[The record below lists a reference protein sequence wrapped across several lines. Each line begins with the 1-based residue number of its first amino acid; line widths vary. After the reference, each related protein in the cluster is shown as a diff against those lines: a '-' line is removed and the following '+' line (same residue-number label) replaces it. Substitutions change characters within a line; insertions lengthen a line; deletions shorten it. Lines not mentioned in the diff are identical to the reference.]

1 MSDHN
6 NNKIYLRH
14 FMLYEFRRG
23 RLAREAVESIFEVYH
38 DSISVSQCHIW
49 FTRFREGDVCLE
61 DRPKF
66 GRPEVVD
73 NDVLRALA
81 ESDPRQTSEEMS
93 IAIRC
98 CAINVQSLFH

>member
-1 MSDHN
+1 M
-6 NNKIYLRH
+6 KI
-14 FMLYEFRRG
+14 
-23 RLAREAVESIFEVYH
+23 ICEVYS
-38 DSISVSQCHIW
+38 DAISVRQCQNW

-61 DRPKF
+61 DGPKS

-73 NDVLRALA
+73 NDSLRALA

-98 CAINVQSLFH
+98 CAINVQRHFH